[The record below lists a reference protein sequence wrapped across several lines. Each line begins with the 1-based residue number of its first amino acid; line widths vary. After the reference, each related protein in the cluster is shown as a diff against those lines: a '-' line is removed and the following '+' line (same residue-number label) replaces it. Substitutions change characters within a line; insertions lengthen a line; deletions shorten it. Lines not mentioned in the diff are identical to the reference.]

1 MDWLT
6 FFKIAIVY
14 TSANLARREGQG
26 CVDRVTERIDFY
38 MVLEHVGRSRPI
50 QKKFFL
56 TEEENQSI
64 MRNMTSVGLKNFSN
78 FARLMLLKG
87 EVKVVNFEEISNLRK
102 EINAIGVNINQIAKV
117 ANRDERVA
125 TEQVAMILNQLKQVE
140 KLLEQVTN
148 QQISQ
153 IGEEDGLF
161 KSLPD

>member
-1 MDWLT
+1 
-6 FFKIAIVY
+6 
-14 TSANLARREGQG
+14 
-26 CVDRVTERIDFY
+26 